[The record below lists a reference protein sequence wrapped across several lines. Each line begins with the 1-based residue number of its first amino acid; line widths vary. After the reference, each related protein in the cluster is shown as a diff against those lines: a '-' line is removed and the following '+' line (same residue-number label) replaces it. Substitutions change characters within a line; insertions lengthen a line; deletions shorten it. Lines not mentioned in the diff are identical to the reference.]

1 MTVPARNPNKK
12 RKESSMKTIS
22 KLFTATVLTAFSVMP
37 PLQAQ
42 ISLAQAD
49 SIAKA
54 YLRENW
60 LPEWEEWLPFRLWV
74 NTQNSDTLY
83 LFDDPAQFVTNSY
96 LYILTGS
103 NPGINMVGPEIYFSV
118 DKTSG
123 LSKATSGSYIPLDLQ
138 HYRIS
143 DYCWETECPKTM
155 TYEEA
160 NRVISDSIELRY
172 GANYPNAYTVYA
184 YPDTSTMGASWSFMD
199 RNNLQSSTWIAW
211 EPASTPPEYNLF
223 FYFFIEEKNDSLW
236 TSLMSVSRTADS
248 SIYLS
253 KMSDPA
259 LYEVPIDLW
268 TYPVI
273 YTHLRQVSNE
283 SFPETA
289 STAQAGRLFPNVP
302 NPFSSVTR
310 IRYSLPE
317 SCRSAEL
324 QILDLQGRLVQR
336 IALDRNGNDEAEISL
351 DGHAPGLYIG
361 ILLVDGIP
369 ADRIRL
375 LKAE

>member
-1 MTVPARNPNKK
+1 
-12 RKESSMKTIS
+12 MKTLS
-22 KLFTATVLTAFSVMP
+22 KLLLAAILTAPWAISSS
-37 PLQAQ
+37 QAQ
-42 ISLAQAD
+42 INLVQAD

-54 YLRENW
+54 YLRTNW
-60 LPEWEEWLPFRLWV
+60 LPQWEEWQPFRLWV
-74 NTQNSDTLY
+74 NTQNADTLY

-103 NPGINMVGPEIYFSV
+103 NPGINMVGPTIYFSV

-123 LSKATSGSYIPLDLQ
+123 LSKATSGGYISPDFQ
-138 HYRIS
+138 SYRIS

-160 NRVISDSIELRY
+160 NRIISDSIERRY

-199 RNNLQSSTWIAW
+199 MNNQQSSTWISWA
-211 EPASTPPEYNLF
+211 PSSTPPEYNLF

-236 TSLMSVSRTADS
+236 TSLISVCRTADS
-248 SIYLS
+248 SVYLS
-253 KMSDPA
+253 QHVAPA
-259 LYEVPIDLW
+259 LYNVPIDLW

-283 SFPETA
+283 AFPETA
-289 STAQAGRLFPNVP
+289 SAAQAGKLFPNVP

-310 IRYSLPE
+310 ILYSLPE

-336 IALDRNGNDEAEISL
+336 LALDRNGNDEVEISL

-369 ADRIRL
+369 ADRLRL

>member
-1 MTVPARNPNKK
+1 
-12 RKESSMKTIS
+12 MKTIS
-22 KLFTATVLTAFSVMP
+22 KLFTATVLTAFSVML

-42 ISLAQAD
+42 ITLVQAD

-54 YLRENW
+54 YLRSNW
-60 LPEWEEWLPFRLWV
+60 LPEWKEWQPFRLWV

-83 LFDDPAQFVTNSY
+83 LFDDSAQFVTNSY

-123 LSKATSGSYIPLDLQ
+123 LSKATSGSYIPLDFQ

-160 NRVISDSIELRY
+160 NRIISDSIELRY

-184 YPDTSTMGASWSFMD
+184 YPDTSTMGASWAFMA
-199 RNNLQSSTWIAW
+199 RNNLPSFTLIAW
-211 EPASTPPEYNLF
+211 APSSTPPECNLF

-236 TSLMSVSRTADS
+236 TNLMSVSRTADS
-248 SIYLS
+248 SIHLFQ
-253 KMSDPA
+253 MSDPA
-259 LYEVPIDLW
+259 LYEVPLDLW

-283 SFPETA
+283 DA
-289 STAQAGRLFPNVP
+289 SATISERKAGRLFPNVP

-317 SCRSAEL
+317 SCQSAEL
-324 QILDLQGRLVQR
+324 RILDLQGRLIQR
-336 IALDRNGNDEAEISL
+336 LALDRNGNDEVEVSL